1 MEIRLY
7 FQLLKR
13 GWWVILLTALAAL
26 ASSLG
31 ASYLAIPQ
39 YKSVARFILKPSNS
53 IESSA
58 SVLQS
63 FYTLERVVVTYA
75 EVMNSDRVF
84 NDTLA
89 FLNLRADDLKDY
101 TYESEVLSG
110 SSILELSVTGPN
122 PQTAA
127 KVANTIGYQTI
138 NFTQNMNQIYT
149 VDFLDIA
156 VPSTKPISPQPLL
169 YASLATVLGLFVGGF
184 LAILREQLRIPL
196 DALRN
201 RFHFDTMT
209 GVYTSRYFSSLV
221 EEELAQSPEDLH
233 SIGIVELQ
241 GLQDLPQTLPLSG
254 LQHVFQRVTDT
265 LRRELRGNDIIG
277 RWNENDFMVMLPN
290 TSGLSANRTFER
302 IFKALS
308 EPIELD
314 LLNMTVGLDPHL
326 GGAEYSNNIS
336 MRELLDKTNGALEK
350 ARRNTVS
357 PVYVWQ
363 MENPFWEGLDEPIQ
377 E

>member
-101 TYESEVLSG
+101 TYESEVL
-110 SSILELSVTGPN
+110 
-122 PQTAA
+122 
-127 KVANTIGYQTI
+127 
-138 NFTQNMNQIYT
+138 
-149 VDFLDIA
+149 
-156 VPSTKPISPQPLL
+156 
-169 YASLATVLGLFVGGF
+169 
-184 LAILREQLRIPL
+184 
-196 DALRN
+196 
-201 RFHFDTMT
+201 
-209 GVYTSRYFSSLV
+209 
-221 EEELAQSPEDLH
+221 
-233 SIGIVELQ
+233 
-241 GLQDLPQTLPLSG
+241 
-254 LQHVFQRVTDT
+254 
-265 LRRELRGNDIIG
+265 
-277 RWNENDFMVMLPN
+277 
-290 TSGLSANRTFER
+290 
-302 IFKALS
+302 
-308 EPIELD
+308 
-314 LLNMTVGLDPHL
+314 
-326 GGAEYSNNIS
+326 
-336 MRELLDKTNGALEK
+336 
-350 ARRNTVS
+350 
-357 PVYVWQ
+357 
-363 MENPFWEGLDEPIQ
+363 
-377 E
+377 